1 MKEKDDGGFIGII
14 IKILIGLGVAVGI
27 FYLILALTK

>member
-1 MKEKDDGGFIGII
+1 MKQKDDNGMGII
-14 IKILIGLGVAVGI
+14 IKILIGLGVAIGV

>member
-1 MKEKDDGGFIGII
+1 MKEKDDGGFIGVI
-14 IKILIGLGVAVGI
+14 IKILIGIGIAIGI

>member
-1 MKEKDDGGFIGII
+1 MAVNQAYIFFIYVLSG
-14 IKILIGLGVAVGI
+14 ILIGI